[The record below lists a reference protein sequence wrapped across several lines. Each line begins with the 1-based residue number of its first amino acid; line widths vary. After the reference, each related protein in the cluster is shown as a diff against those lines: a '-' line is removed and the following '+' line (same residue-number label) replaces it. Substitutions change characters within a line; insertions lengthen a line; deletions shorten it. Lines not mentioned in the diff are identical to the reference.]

1 MQPYQQAPMPISHQN
16 LLKQSPVYKCLV
28 VSTILVGIVV
38 IILSF
43 LVIFVDCSSSYSC
56 DWYYSGYPIECS
68 SSYVSYCCSSG
79 YSYCGDY
86 SYCYVK
92 PYEDDICWGFLWGI
106 WVGCGVMICMAIG
119 IIVLALQFRRRNQ

>member
-1 MQPYQQAPMPISHQN
+1 MQPYQQAPLVPTNQN
-16 LLKQSPVYKCLV
+16 ILKQSPIIRCLV
-28 VSTILVGIVV
+28 ISTVIVGLAVV
-38 IILSF
+38 ILSF
-43 LVIFVDCSSSYSC
+43 LTIFVDCSSSYSC
-56 DWYYSGYPIECS
+56 DWYPGYSIECEDII
-68 SSYVSYCCSSG
+68 SYCCSSG